1 MLNLLILIPVCLILA
16 GCPSR
21 RIQIAP
27 DTPPFLAGHSRA
39 LFRLRIRA
47 VLLIEHLDEEH
58 ARIIRDLT
66 RTVREE
72 PYRLNVDVLALFAA
86 TVKFG
91 ELVALRGDP
100 SFTRLM
106 LHYSGLARLAMTR
119 ESPFRHVWDSNRE
132 IMNQVFPHPKGATR
146 CFETII
152 TFVFHPEI
160 PLHLR
165 IRVSSI
171 FRQAWLI
178 LQASQTH
185 FDRMRREVF
194 DPLVFT
200 TYDMIWNPEVRPRD
214 FIATTEQ
221 LEHFY
226 STLIGIV
233 RDS

>member
-1 MLNLLILIPVCLILA
+1 MA
-16 GCPSR
+16 
-21 RIQIAP
+21 
-27 DTPPFLAGHSRA
+27 
-39 LFRLRIRA
+39 
-47 VLLIEHLDEEH
+47 
-58 ARIIRDLT
+58 
-66 RTVREE
+66 
-72 PYRLNVDVLALFAA
+72 
-86 TVKFG
+86 
-91 ELVALRGDP
+91 
-100 SFTRLM
+100 
-106 LHYSGLARLAMTR
+106 R

-132 IMNQVFPHPKGATR
+132 IMNQVFPRPEGATR

-200 TYDMIWNPEVRPRD
+200 TYVMIWDPELRHQD
-214 FIATTEQ
+214 FIATAEE

-233 RDS
+233 RDC